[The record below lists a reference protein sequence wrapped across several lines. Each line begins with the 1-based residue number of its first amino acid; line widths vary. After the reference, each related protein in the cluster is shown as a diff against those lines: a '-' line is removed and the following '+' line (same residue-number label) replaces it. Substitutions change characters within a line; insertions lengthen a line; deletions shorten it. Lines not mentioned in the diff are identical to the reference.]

1 VARAALRKKTADQF
15 PEFNESQFLTE
26 RDEIC
31 CVVECDVGRGPVD
44 YFNKMLEIRRI
55 DPRPDGIRILDGWRI
70 QSEDLARRLKGRLCD
85 PEAPPASIRSFDAIA
100 SVGYLV
106 KLTI

>member
-1 VARAALRKKTADQF
+1 VSRNKTADQF
-15 PEFNESQFLTE
+15 PEFSESQFLTE
-26 RDEIC
+26 RVEIC

-44 YFNKMLEIRRI
+44 YFDKMLEIRRI
-55 DPRPDGIRILDGWRI
+55 NSRADVTRLLDGRRI
-70 QSEDLARRLKGRLCD
+70 RSEDLARRLKGRLCD
-85 PEAPPASIRSFDAIA
+85 PEAPPASIRSFEAIA